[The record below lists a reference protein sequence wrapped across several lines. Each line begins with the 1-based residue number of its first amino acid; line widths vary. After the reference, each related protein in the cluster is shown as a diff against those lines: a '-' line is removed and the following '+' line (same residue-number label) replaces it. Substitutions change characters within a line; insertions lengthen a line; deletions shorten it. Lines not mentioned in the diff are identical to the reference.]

1 MIKERGKEKDM
12 DKEMSSFVAMGLMF
26 LANIAILF
34 ARNKLKGIPRIIV
47 STFAFLLLI
56 PSLLLILVVLL

>member
-1 MIKERGKEKDM
+1 M